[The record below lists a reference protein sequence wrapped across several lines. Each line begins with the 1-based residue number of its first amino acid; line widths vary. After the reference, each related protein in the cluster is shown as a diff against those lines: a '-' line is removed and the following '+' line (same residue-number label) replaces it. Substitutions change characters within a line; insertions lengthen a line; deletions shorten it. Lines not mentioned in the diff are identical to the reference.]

1 MEIMGGFIINFNS
14 NYGHSMLMEFIL
26 EEILL
31 HLQDRPR
38 GPMDKAPDFESGDC
52 RFESCRGRICFFLVL
67 ARAFYDDAAMYF
79 YIIRPI
85 VKMSNFND
93 TLWILDLF
101 I

>member
-14 NYGHSMLMEFIL
+14 NYGHSVLMEYIIK
-26 EEILL
+26 EILIF
-31 HLQDRPR
+31 HKDRPR

-67 ARAFYDDAAMYF
+67 ARAFHDDAAMCF

-85 VKMSNFND
+85 VKMSNFDD
-93 TLWILDLF
+93 TKYL
-101 I
+101 